1 MVFFLYLLTKL
12 GIKMDLKESNLR
24 RRKIRMKTLFCLL
37 MVGIM
42 FIGLPGTV
50 IAQGEAAV
58 PFLLLAPDSR
68 AGGIGESGTGLAD
81 NSAAIFWNPAGIAF
95 LTGTEVSI
103 THSNW
108 LPQFNLDL
116 FYDYLTFRSYIEDI
130 GGSVTGSVTYMN
142 FGEFVRTGETDPTPL
157 GTFRSFD
164 AALTAG
170 YATKLGTDW
179 GFGLN
184 FRLIHSRLSD
194 ESVGQEQGSGVA
206 TSISFDLGAMWRPE
220 QLNIFGA
227 DFGNRLSIGANLS
240 NLGPK
245 IYYIDQAQADPIPT
259 NFRLGFAFDLVND
272 EFNSL
277 IYTLDFSKLLV
288 SKVTR
293 VVIDGGD
300 TTTVSESDE
309 WYEGVFTSWG
319 DNTFSE
325 ELRDI
330 VTSMGFEYWY
340 GTPGDFLFAMRTGFF
355 YEDPSYGNRKFVTF
369 GAGIRYDIYGFD
381 FSYITTSVFE
391 GGENHPL
398 SDTLR
403 FTVLIGWGAVA
414 DQVRGF
420 PRGI

>member
-1 MVFFLYLLTKL
+1 MKIV
-12 GIKMDLKESNLR
+12 LR
-24 RRKIRMKTLFCLL
+24 LMMISMLF
-37 MVGIM
+37 VM
-42 FIGLPGTV
+42 FARV
-50 IAQGEAAV
+50 SYAQGEAAV

-95 LTGTEVSI
+95 LSGTEVSI

-116 FYDYLTFRSYIEDI
+116 FYDYLTYRQYIEDI
-130 GGSVTGSVTYMN
+130 SGSITASITYMN
-142 FGEFVRTGETDPTPL
+142 FGEFVRTAEDSPDPI

-164 AALTAG
+164 AALTLG
-170 YATKLGTDW
+170 YATKLSNDW
-179 GFGLN
+179 GLGFN
-184 FRLIHSRLSD
+184 FRIIHSRLSD
-194 ESVGQEQGSGVA
+194 QSVGEEQGSGVA
-206 TSISFDLGAMWRPE
+206 TSVSFDISAMWRPE
-220 QLNIFGA
+220 KFVLPLVDEDIGGKF
-227 DFGNRLSIGANLS
+227 SIGFNLS

-245 IYYIDQAQADPIPT
+245 IYYIDKAQADPIPT
-259 NFRLGFAFDLVND
+259 NFRLGFAYKVIDD

-288 SKVTR
+288 SRDST
-293 VVIDGGD
+293 G
-300 TTTVSESDE
+300 SDE
-309 WYEGVFTSWG
+309 FYQAIISAWG
-319 DNTFSE
+319 DESFSNE
-325 ELRDI
+325 MRDI
-330 VTSMGFEYWY
+330 VTSMGLEYWY
-340 GTPGDFLFAMRTGFF
+340 GTPGDFLFALRAGFF
-355 YEDPSYGNRKFVTF
+355 YEDPGYGNRKFATF

-403 FTVLIGWGAVA
+403 FTVLIGWGAVPEST
-414 DQVRGF
+414 RGL

>member
-1 MVFFLYLLTKL
+1 MKIVLRLMMISMLFGVFAKVSY
-12 GIKMDLKESNLR
+12 
-24 RRKIRMKTLFCLL
+24 
-37 MVGIM
+37 
-42 FIGLPGTV
+42 
-50 IAQGEAAV
+50 AQGEAAV

-68 AGGIGESGTGLAD
+68 AGGIGESGSGLAD

-95 LTGTEVSI
+95 LSGTEVSI

-116 FYDYLTFRSYIEDI
+116 FYDYLTFRQYVEDI
-130 GGSVTGSVTYMN
+130 SGSVTASITYMN
-142 FGEFVRTGETDPTPL
+142 FGEFVRTAEDSPDPI

-164 AALTAG
+164 AALTLG
-170 YATKLGTDW
+170 YATKLSNDW
-179 GFGLN
+179 GMGFN

-194 ESVGQEQGSGVA
+194 QSVGEEEGTGVA
-206 TSISFDLGAMWRPE
+206 TSVSFDIAAMWRPE
-220 QLNIFGA
+220 VFVLPLV
-227 DFGNRLSIGANLS
+227 DEDIGGKFSLGMNLS

-245 IYYIDQAQADPIPT
+245 IYYIDKAQADPIPT
-259 NFRLGFAFDLVND
+259 NFRLGFAYKVIDD

-288 SKVTR
+288 SRDST
-293 VVIDGGD
+293 G
-300 TTTVSESDE
+300 SDE
-309 WYEGVFTSWG
+309 FYTGIITSWG
-319 DNTFSE
+319 DNTMSE
-325 ELRDI
+325 ELREI
-330 VTSMGFEYWY
+330 VTSMGLEYWY
-340 GTPGDFLFAMRTGFF
+340 GTPGDFLFALRAGFF
-355 YEDPSYGNRKFVTF
+355 YEDPDYGNRKFVTF

-403 FTVLIGWGAVA
+403 FTVLIGWGAVPEST
-414 DQVRGF
+414 RGL

>member
-1 MVFFLYLLTKL
+1 MKIVLRLMMISMLF
-12 GIKMDLKESNLR
+12 GIFARVSY
-24 RRKIRMKTLFCLL
+24 
-37 MVGIM
+37 
-42 FIGLPGTV
+42 
-50 IAQGEAAV
+50 AQGEAAV

-68 AGGIGESGTGLAD
+68 AGGIGESGSGLAD

-95 LTGTEVSI
+95 LSGTEVSI

-116 FYDYLTFRSYIEDI
+116 FYDYLTYRQYIEDI
-130 GGSVTGSVTYMN
+130 SGSITASITYMN
-142 FGEFVRTGETDPTPL
+142 FGEFVRTAEDSPDPI

-164 AALTAG
+164 AALTLG
-170 YATKLGTDW
+170 YATKLSNDW
-179 GFGLN
+179 GIGFN

-194 ESVGQEQGSGVA
+194 QPTAEEQGSGVA
-206 TSISFDLGAMWRPE
+206 TSVSFDIATMWRPE
-220 QLNIFGA
+220 KFVLPLI
-227 DFGNRLSIGANLS
+227 DEDIGGKFSLGVNLS

-245 IYYIDQAQADPIPT
+245 IYYIDKSQADPIPT
-259 NFRLGFAFDLVND
+259 NFRLGFAYKIIDS
-272 EFNSL
+272 EFNNL

-288 SKVTR
+288 SR
-293 VVIDGGD
+293 D
-300 TTTVSESDE
+300 SSNSDE
-309 WYEGVFTSWG
+309 FYEALFTAWG
-319 DNTFSE
+319 DEPISN

-330 VTSMGFEYWY
+330 VTSMGLEYWY
-340 GTPGDFLFAMRTGFF
+340 GTPGDFLFALRAGFF
-355 YEDPSYGNRKFVTF
+355 YEDPDYGNRKFVTF

-403 FTVLIGWGAVA
+403 FTVLIGWGAVPEST
-414 DQVRGF
+414 RGL

>member
-1 MVFFLYLLTKL
+1 MKNVF
-12 GIKMDLKESNLR
+12 R
-24 RRKIRMKTLFCLL
+24 LL
-37 MVGIM
+37 MVSVI
-42 FIGLPGTV
+42 FVGLPKV
-50 IAQGEAAV
+50 NYAQGEAAV

-68 AGGIGESGTGLAD
+68 AGGMGESGAGLAD

-116 FYDYLTFRSYIEDI
+116 FYDYLTYRGYVESLN
-130 GGSVTGSVTYMN
+130 GSITASITYMN
-142 FGEFVRTGETDPTPL
+142 FGEFIHTGEDSPTPL

-164 AALTAG
+164 AALTLG

-179 GFGLN
+179 GLGFN
-184 FRLIHSRLSD
+184 FRLIHSRLAPKD
-194 ESVGQEQGSGVA
+194 IGVGTEEGEGVA
-206 TSISFDLGAMWRPE
+206 TSVSFDIAGMWRPSS
-220 QLNIFGA
+220 LNIFGA
-227 DFGNRLSIGANLS
+227 EFGNRFSIGMNLS

-259 NFRLGFAFDLVND
+259 NLRLGFAFQIVND

-288 SKVTR
+288 SRDK
-293 VVIDGGD
+293 D
-300 TTTVSESDE
+300 TSGVSNSDE
-309 WYEGVFTSWG
+309 FYEALVTSWG
-319 DNTFSE
+319 DQSFSE

-330 VTSMGFEYWY
+330 VTSMGLEYWY
-340 GTPGDFLFAMRTGFF
+340 GTPGDFLFALRTGLF
-355 YEDPSYGNRKFVTF
+355 YEDPSYGNRKFVSF

-381 FSYITTSVFE
+381 FSYITTSILP
-391 GGENHPL
+391 GSDENHPL

-403 FTVLIGWGAVA
+403 FTVLIGWGAIP
-414 DQVRGF
+414 DQVRGL

>member
-1 MVFFLYLLTKL
+1 MKNVF
-12 GIKMDLKESNLR
+12 R
-24 RRKIRMKTLFCLL
+24 LL
-37 MVGIM
+37 MVSVVLV
-42 FIGLPGTV
+42 GLPKV
-50 IAQGEAAV
+50 NYAQGEAAV

-68 AGGIGESGTGLAD
+68 AGGMGESGAGLAD

-116 FYDYLTFRSYIEDI
+116 FYDYLTYRGYIESLN
-130 GGSVTGSVTYMN
+130 GSVTASITYMN
-142 FGEFVRTGETDPTPL
+142 FGEFIQTGEEGPDPL

-164 AALTAG
+164 AALTLG

-179 GFGLN
+179 GLGFN
-184 FRLIHSRLSD
+184 FRLIHSRLAPAD
-194 ESVGQEQGSGVA
+194 IGVGTEEGEGVA
-206 TSISFDLGAMWRPE
+206 TSVSFDIGGMWRPST
-220 QLNIFGA
+220 LNVFGA
-227 DFGNRLSIGANLS
+227 EFGNRFSIGMNLS

-259 NFRLGFAFDLVND
+259 NLRLGFAFQIVND

-288 SKVTR
+288 SRDK
-293 VVIDGGD
+293 D
-300 TTTVSESDE
+300 TSGVSNSDE
-309 WYEGVFTSWG
+309 FYEAIVTSWG
-319 DNTFSE
+319 DQSFSE

-330 VTSMGFEYWY
+330 VTSMGLEYWY
-340 GTPGDFLFAMRTGFF
+340 GTPGDFLFALRAGYF
-355 YEDPSYGNRKFVTF
+355 YEDQSYGNRKFMSF

-381 FSYITTSVFE
+381 FSYITTSILP
-391 GGENHPL
+391 GSDENHPL

-403 FTVLIGWGAVA
+403 FTVLIGWGSIP
-414 DQVRGF
+414 DQVRGL